1 MGVVYKAEDTTLH
14 RFVALKFLPDE
25 LARDRQALERFQ
37 REAQA
42 ASALDHPNICT
53 IHEIGE
59 DHGRPFIVMQYLDG
73 VTLKHRISGKALPLE
88 DTLELSI
95 EIADALDAAHAKGI
109 VHRDIKPANIFI
121 TTRGH
126 VKVLDFGLAKTLT
139 PAAPGSLSDTQETA
153 GEVAPEHLT
162 SPGSTLGTVAY
173 MSPEQVRAKELDAR
187 TDLFSFGVVLYEM
200 TTGTPPFRGESS
212 GVIFEAIMNR
222 APVPP
227 VRLNADVPVE
237 LERIISKAL
246 EKDRETRY
254 QHASEMRADLKRIR
268 REFESTRTATAAIG
282 AGGSSAAAISS
293 AGSSSAVPSAAP
305 TEQSQSVSP
314 GSSGTVAAHVPSAS
328 GVKIAAPASRLWLG
342 VGALVIV
349 AIAAGAFWWFK
360 GRSSKPA
367 TLTERDTVIVADFA
381 NSTGDAVFDD
391 ALKQALSVSLR
402 QSPFLN
408 VLSDERVSSTLQL
421 MTRPTDTRL
430 TPDVARELCLRA
442 GSKAFVAGSIAN
454 IGSEYVVGLKAI
466 NCATGDVL
474 AQEQVQ
480 APGKEKVLD
489 ALGQAAT
496 KLRAE
501 LGESLAS
508 VKQFDVPL
516 DQETTASLDALK
528 ALSLGSKTFD
538 EKGPAAALPLYQRA
552 VDLDPK
558 FARAYED
565 LGLMFWD
572 TGQPEKGN
580 GYITKA
586 FELRDRASEREKL
599 HIESLYY
606 ELVIGD
612 LDKSIEVF
620 QQWIGSYPRDATA
633 HENLAICYVQQG
645 QLDKA
650 QNLLLE
656 AQHLES
662 GSVITL
668 GNIAGLYLNLD
679 RYEDARKAIA
689 DAYGQ
694 KLDNDSLHIYSYVL
708 NFIANDIHGMAEEGS
723 WFDSR
728 PDLKHEYFT
737 LDADTAAY
745 YGHLQ
750 KARELTKRAVDAAEH
765 ADNKES
771 SALWQDNAAFRE
783 AVFGNVAEARQRAAA
798 ALALAPSSQDA
809 QNESA
814 LVFAITGETARS
826 QSIVQALAKRY
837 PQNTVIQS
845 YWLPV
850 IQAQLAITQ
859 TNPARAIEILQ
870 TPAPM
875 ELAPTFSAINNS
887 CLYPI
892 YIRGEAYLA
901 AKQGSAAATEFQ
913 KILAHRGLVWNCPTG
928 PYAHLGLA
936 RAYVLAG
943 DSAKARAAY
952 NDFLSLW
959 KDADPDIP
967 ILQQAKAEY
976 AKLR

>member
-1 MGVVYKAEDTTLH
+1 MGVVYKAEDATLH

-59 DHGRPFIVMQYLDG
+59 DHGRPFIVMQYLEG
-73 VTLKHRISGKALPLE
+73 VTLKHRISGKALPVE

-282 AGGSSAAAISS
+282 AS
-293 AGSSSAVPSAAP
+293 GSSSSVVPAVSSASAASP
-305 TEQSQSVSP
+305 AVSAEQPQSASP

-328 GVKIAAPASRLWLG
+328 GVKIAAPASRLWIG
-342 VGALVIV
+342 VGGLVIV

-360 GRSSKPA
+360 ARSSKPA

-381 NSTGDAVFDD
+381 NSTGDPVFDD

-480 APGKEKVLD
+480 AP
-489 ALGQAAT
+489 
-496 KLRAE
+496 
-501 LGESLAS
+501 
-508 VKQFDVPL
+508 
-516 DQETTASLDALK
+516 
-528 ALSLGSKTFD
+528 
-538 EKGPAAALPLYQRA
+538 
-552 VDLDPK
+552 
-558 FARAYED
+558 
-565 LGLMFWD
+565 
-572 TGQPEKGN
+572 
-580 GYITKA
+580 
-586 FELRDRASEREKL
+586 
-599 HIESLYY
+599 
-606 ELVIGD
+606 
-612 LDKSIEVF
+612 
-620 QQWIGSYPRDATA
+620 
-633 HENLAICYVQQG
+633 
-645 QLDKA
+645 
-650 QNLLLE
+650 
-656 AQHLES
+656 
-662 GSVITL
+662 
-668 GNIAGLYLNLD
+668 
-679 RYEDARKAIA
+679 ARKRCSTRSA
-689 DAYGQ
+689 
-694 KLDNDSLHIYSYVL
+694 
-708 NFIANDIHGMAEEGS
+708 
-723 WFDSR
+723 R
-728 PDLKHEYFT
+728 P
-737 LDADTAAY
+737 
-745 YGHLQ
+745 
-750 KARELTKRAVDAAEH
+750 
-765 ADNKES
+765 
-771 SALWQDNAAFRE
+771 
-783 AVFGNVAEARQRAAA
+783 RQSC
-798 ALALAPSSQDA
+798 APSSA
-809 QNESA
+809 N
-814 LVFAITGETARS
+814 
-826 QSIVQALAKRY
+826 
-837 PQNTVIQS
+837 
-845 YWLPV
+845 
-850 IQAQLAITQ
+850 
-859 TNPARAIEILQ
+859 
-870 TPAPM
+870 
-875 ELAPTFSAINNS
+875 
-887 CLYPI
+887 
-892 YIRGEAYLA
+892 
-901 AKQGSAAATEFQ
+901 
-913 KILAHRGLVWNCPTG
+913 
-928 PYAHLGLA
+928 
-936 RAYVLAG
+936 
-943 DSAKARAAY
+943 
-952 NDFLSLW
+952 LS
-959 KDADPDIP
+959 P
-967 ILQQAKAEY
+967 
-976 AKLR
+976 R